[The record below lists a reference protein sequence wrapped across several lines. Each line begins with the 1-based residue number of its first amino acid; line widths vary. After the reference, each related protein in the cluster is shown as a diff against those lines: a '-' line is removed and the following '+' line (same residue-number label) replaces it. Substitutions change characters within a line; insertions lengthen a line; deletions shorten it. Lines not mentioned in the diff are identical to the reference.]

1 MTKKLDRTSRP
12 SSMPKEQLL
21 AFRLKQAERALD
33 MSNLENRRLRRLIS
47 RMHVSLENKQPVT
60 VDDLITAF
68 LFSEKP
74 Q

>member
-1 MTKKLDRTSRP
+1 
-12 SSMPKEQLL
+12 MPKEQLL